1 MKLLILGA
9 GAVVVEYY
17 LPALEMLG
25 ILTDAFI
32 IDQSHDAIK
41 TVNAR
46 FPAVKCKQAGFEEF
60 FHASSRDCNF
70 EAAIVAL
77 PNSLHLGAVE
87 MALHNGLHVLCE
99 KPLAMRQEDCLRLGR
114 LAEGAGKVLAVGM
127 VRRLL
132 SSWLAL
138 SEALKNGLIGNLKS
152 IEIECGES
160 YAWLSETGSF
170 FKKENGGILAD
181 MGVHY
186 LDFLQELLGGL
197 VPVSYEDDCR
207 GGVEANCNFRLI
219 SSQGIPVGLKLSR
232 THTLANQMVF
242 KGEGGELITEKD
254 VFDFCVWHPSNL
266 NNLSVRIYSRKPYQS
281 GDWPVSL
288 TSCFAEQLWDFQGV
302 IRQGKPCH
310 ASWQQA
316 AMTMQLIEWAYNQH
330 RLVTAQVQGV
340 QDEHGY
346 CARPVLA
353 PAKVIVTG
361 GTGFIG
367 SNLVCRL
374 VDLGF
379 SEITVLVR
387 HYKTC
392 AEVARFPVKMP
403 RVNLLDY
410 NQVKSVLCGTKFV
423 VHLAYGRD
431 GSDAAAVTVKGT
443 QNVVNAAIE
452 CKAECVVVL
461 STMYVFG
468 HPDTE
473 TLVDESWPYR
483 PVKDEYGISKT
494 RMERWCLARAKKSPC
509 TRIVV
514 LNPSCVYGPQGKAY
528 TQMPIQMA
536 REGIFCWIEQGSGIA
551 NYTFVD
557 NLIDAIILA
566 AECKE
571 AHGQRFI
578 INDGFC
584 PWREFLTPLL
594 GVFAAALPSFSKKDL
609 ALMRR
614 SGAPAKIKDVIMH
627 LASDLEL
634 IDIINRTYF
643 LGTTKRAL
651 LKYMPRLR
659 YGIIEKRAQQT
670 VCLEHGKAP
679 KYPPEW
685 LGDIFGPTRTRFS
698 AEKAEKILGW
708 RPLISLDKG
717 QEITRA
723 WLKSVRLL

>member
-17 LPALEMLG
+17 LPVLEMLG
-25 ILTDAFI
+25 ILADAFI

-46 FPAVKCKQAGFEEF
+46 FLAVKCKQVGFEEF
-60 FHASSRDCNF
+60 FHAPSRDCNF

-127 VRRLL
+127 VRRLIP
-132 SSWLAL
+132 SWLVL

-160 YAWLSETGSF
+160 YVWLSETGSF

-207 GGVEANCNFRLI
+207 GGVEANCIFRLI

-232 THTLANQMVF
+232 THTLANKMVF

-281 GDWPVSL
+281 GDWPVSF

-302 IRQGKPCH
+302 IRQGKPCR

-316 AMTMQLIEWAYNQH
+316 AMTMQLIEWAYNH
-330 RLVTAQVQGV
+330 RQEKKDKIPGRSSVGIFEIRPFLRP
-340 QDEHGY
+340 
-346 CARPVLA
+346 ARV
-353 PAKVIVTG
+353 VVTG

-367 SNLVCRL
+367 GHLVSRL
-374 VDLGF
+374 VDLGC
-379 SEITVLVR
+379 SEITVPVR

-392 AEVARFPVKMP
+392 AEVARFPIRMP
-403 RVNLLDY
+403 RINLLDY
-410 NQVKSVLCGTKFV
+410 KQVKTTIQGAQFV
-423 VHLAYGRD
+423 FHLAYGRD
-431 GSDAAAVTVKGT
+431 GYDAARITVEGT
-443 QNVVNAAIE
+443 KNVVNAAIE
-452 CKAECVVVL
+452 CGVECVVIP

-468 HPDTE
+468 HPDTDE
-473 TLVDESWPYR
+473 LVDESWPYH
-483 PVKDEYGISKT
+483 PAGGEYGRSKAE
-494 RMERWCLARAKKSPC
+494 MERWCLWRARNAGS

-514 LNPSCVYGPQGKAY
+514 LNPSCVYGPKGKTY
-528 TQMPIQMA
+528 TQLPIQMA
-536 REGIFCWIEQGSGIA
+536 GQGNFCWVEEGRGIA
-551 NYTFVD
+551 NYTFID

-566 AECKE
+566 INCKE

-584 PWREFLTPLL
+584 SWREFLTPLL
-594 GVFAAALPSFSKKDL
+594 GEFAASLSSFSRKDL
-609 ALMRR
+609 VQVSRGQR
-614 SGAPAKIKDVIMH
+614 AKIKDVIIH
-627 LASDLEL
+627 LSADLEL
-634 IDIINRTYF
+634 LDIINRAPF
-643 LGTTKRAL
+643 LGAAKRILFRPIPKLRFAL
-651 LKYMPRLR
+651 
-659 YGIIEKRAQQT
+659 IEKRAQQT
-670 VCLEHGKAP
+670 AYPEHSLAL

-685 LGDIFGPTRTRFS
+685 LGDIFGPTKTKFS
-698 AEKAEKILGW
+698 AEKAKKILGW
-708 RPLISLDKG
+708 RPLISLGEG
-717 QEITRA
+717 QEIVSS
-723 WLKSVRLL
+723 WLKSVGLL